1 MNKLIKVLLST
12 FMAMT
17 VVFSVNAAMDDD
29 SIRDRLKPVG
39 KVCVEGDDCG
49 SASATAVSGPK
60 DASDIYNSS
69 CVACHGSGVLGA
81 PKLGDAAVWTAKLE
95 KGLDVLTA
103 NAISG
108 INAMPPRGTCASCSD
123 EEIKQTIQYMI
134 DNSK

>member
-1 MNKLIKVLLST
+1 MNKTAKILMSALLGMVL
-12 FMAMT
+12 
-17 VVFSVNAAMDDD
+17 VFSVNATMNDQ
-29 SIRDRLKPVG
+29 SIAQRLKPVG
-39 KVCVEGDDCG
+39 NVCIEGDDCG